1 MKEQEASPAL
11 AGIENSG
18 APNRRNLLLR
28 SNRALALSRTSK

>member
-18 APNRRNLLLR
+18 APTDEICYFGATVR
-28 SNRALALSRTSK
+28 SV